1 MNTELADGG
10 APPSDTDGAQ
20 HGDSEVS
27 AEPSAGEP
35 GSASGSQDHEVA
47 DEEFELGAPDLGAA
61 LEALLIIAE
70 DAMPVAEMAEI
81 THADEAEVVARLL
94 DLSAG
99 YREEGRGFEL
109 REVAG
114 GWRFY
119 TAQACADLVG
129 RYVTDG
135 RQTKLSQAALET
147 LTIIA
152 YRQPVSRAHIG
163 SVRGVNSDGVIRT
176 LHSRG
181 LITETAEDSS
191 TGAVL
196 YGTTQYFLDRMGI
209 GSIADLPPVAEH
221 IPDPA
226 SVEDL

>member
-1 MNTELADGG
+1 MNTDLVEETTETQPATET
-10 APPSDTDGAQ
+10 PDTAAMEPGEGAQ
-20 HGDSEVS
+20 TEAV
-27 AEPSAGEP
+27 
-35 GSASGSQDHEVA
+35 
-47 DEEFELGAPDLGAA
+47 FELGAPDLRAA
-61 LEALLIIAE
+61 LEALLVIAE
-70 DAMPVAEMAEI
+70 DPVSVADLEEVTAATSDEI
-81 THADEAEVVARLL
+81 EATLH
-94 DLSAG
+94 DLAAG

-109 REVAG
+109 REVDG

-119 TAQACADLVG
+119 SAQSCAELVG

-135 RQTKLSQAALET
+135 RQSRLSQAALET

-176 LHSRG
+176 LVARG
-181 LITETAEDSS
+181 LIQDTAEDAS

-209 GSIADLPPVAEH
+209 DSITDLPPVAEH
-221 IPDPA
+221 IPDP
-226 SVEDL
+226 STVDDL